1 MPNGNFEKGP
11 KPTELKGTELIGKFA
26 LPQWEISGFV
36 EYIESGHKQG
46 DMLLPVPEGAFA
58 VRLGNEASIKQRL
71 NVIAYLIV
79 KFKPMLNADVKFNIF
94 LVLPHH
100 VCNSQIFPQVK

>member
-1 MPNGNFEKGP
+1 
-11 KPTELKGTELIGKFA
+11 
-26 LPQWEISGFV
+26 
-36 EYIESGHKQG
+36 
-46 DMLLPVPEGAFA
+46 MLLPVPEGAFA